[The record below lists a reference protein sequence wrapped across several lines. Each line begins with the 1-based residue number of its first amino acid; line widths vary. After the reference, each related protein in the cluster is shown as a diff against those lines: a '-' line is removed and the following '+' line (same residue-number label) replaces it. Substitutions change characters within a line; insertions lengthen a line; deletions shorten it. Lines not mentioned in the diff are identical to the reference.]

1 MFKNIFRNINTAFAI
16 FVIVGLVS
24 AVFIKLFFI
33 DSDGSFYPTLG
44 VFIILLGGFH
54 YLCFQ
59 AITGDKYK
67 DLGRDRRMSDGAIV
81 DSIYYLG
88 FTFTLVI
95 LITTFI
101 SLSNQP
107 VAIQKLRFDNNLQE
121 LMQILNKFCVGLLT
135 TGYGLVA
142 RIHLSN
148 YVELEQLDP
157 EGLQERLNVKTI
169 ALINILD
176 TGITSL
182 SGVVSSANQKVVE
195 AVNESTNSLVN
206 QSNYLS
212 SHLAELSEN
221 LSKVLT
227 KVKRQVSNLD
237 LTDATAAVEARLS
250 HAAEGILG
258 LNKNIEDV
266 AQKYG
271 NAGRVVDDSSQKLNQ
286 ILGQINNQHT
296 ILLNNLNALSEALT
310 ASGGSLRNFDG
321 ATQKISPVLSSLQ
334 ENISLSI
341 SNLTEMSGSLKSAQS
356 SLSYFSS
363 GIEESKISV
372 LSGSSEI
379 NAALSSNSRSIDA
392 TLKDLSQRVQA
403 LNITLESV
411 KKSISSRF

>member
-1 MFKNIFRNINTAFAI
+1 MIKYFLKNINTAFAL
-16 FVIVGLVS
+16 FVLAGLVS
-24 AVFIKLFFI
+24 AVLMKLFFI
-33 DSDGSFYPTLG
+33 HSEDSFYPTLG
-44 VFIILLGGFH
+44 VFMALLVGFH
-54 YLCFQ
+54 YLCYE
-59 AITGDKYK
+59 AIAENKYK
-67 DLGRDRRMSDGAIV
+67 DLGRGRRMTDGAVV
-81 DSIYYLG
+81 DAIYYLG

-95 LITTFI
+95 LITTFV

-148 YVELEQLDP
+148 YVEIEELDP
-157 EGLQERLNVKTI
+157 EGLKERLNVKTV

-212 SHLAELSEN
+212 AHLAELSEN
-221 LSKVLT
+221 LAKVLT

-237 LTDATAAVEARLS
+237 LTDATAAVEAHLTNT
-250 HAAEGILG
+250 AEGILG
-258 LNKNIEDV
+258 LNKNIDDV
-266 AQKYG
+266 SLKYN
-271 NAGRVVDDSSQKLNQ
+271 NAGKIVDDSSQKLNQ

-296 ILLNNLNALSEALT
+296 ILLNNLNDLSQALT
-310 ASGGSLRNFDG
+310 TSVVALQSFDGSARLISPDLNSLRESL
-321 ATQKISPVLSSLQ
+321 AT
-334 ENISLSI
+334 SI
-341 SNLTEMSGSLKSAQS
+341 SNLTEMSGSLKVANE
-356 SLSYFSS
+356 SLSNFST
-363 GIEESKISV
+363 GFGESKAAV

-379 NAALSSNSRSIDA
+379 NVALSSNSKSIDA
-392 TLKDLSQRVQA
+392 TLKDLSEKVQS
-403 LNITLESV
+403 LNVTLASV
-411 KKSISSRF
+411 QKSISSKF